1 MALAV
6 EIVTPAAVAWKGE
19 ADEVQ
24 APGLGGEFGAL
35 PDHAAMLAVTR
46 AGVVTVHTSGGPK
59 RMVVGT
65 GFAEVGPDR
74 ITLLVDLCEPAEGVD
89 KAAAQA
95 ALTAA
100 EDTLASTDPSSTDW
114 AKARKEAD
122 LAAARL
128 EA

>member
-24 APGLGGEFGAL
+24 APGLGGEFGAM

-74 ITLLVDLCEPAEGVD
+74 ITMLVDLCEPAENVD

-95 ALTAA
+95 ALSAA
-100 EDTLASTDPSSTDW
+100 EETLASADPSTDEW
-114 AKARKEAD
+114 AKARKDAD

>member
-1 MALAV
+1 MPLAV

-19 ADEVQ
+19 AEEVQ
-24 APGLGGEFGAL
+24 APGLLGEFDAL

-46 AGVVTVHTSGGPK
+46 AGVVTVHAADGAR

-65 GFAEVGPDR
+65 GFAEVGPDQ
-74 ITLLVDLCEPAEGVD
+74 ITLLVDLCEPAEDVD
-89 KAAAQA
+89 KEAAKA

-100 EDTLASTDPSSTDW
+100 EDTLASADPSTDEW
-114 AKARKEAD
+114 ARARKEAD